1 MRDAHPLAGKTVK
14 LADHAGPC
22 FMGDRLDGAEFT
34 VEDWAENVLGCSV
47 WAAYG
52 NPAALEYAIRI
63 VCSGKNTLI
72 DNAKASDLT
81 FLQSLFGDRSTEG
94 EDVVYNTAANVVDQY
109 YGGLYAEAYEV
120 GKTLR
125 EQLTAALTDPNL
137 DEAERQA
144 IQASIDRLNEIEAQI
159 ASTRD
164 KEAYYRQLYKA
175 QSVSWDSVSDYAS
188 ENQKKKDEK
197 LDEGDHQ

>member
-72 DNAKASDLT
+72 DNNA
-81 FLQSLFGDRSTEG
+81 
-94 EDVVYNTAANVVDQY
+94 VY
-109 YGGLYAEAYEV
+109 GKV
-120 GKTLR
+120 GIFARIVHDSEIIR
-125 EQLTAALTDPNL
+125 E
-137 DEAERQA
+137 
-144 IQASIDRLNEIEAQI
+144 
-159 ASTRD
+159 
-164 KEAYYRQLYKA
+164 
-175 QSVSWDSVSDYAS
+175 
-188 ENQKKKDEK
+188 
-197 LDEGDHQ
+197 